1 MTTSTDRK
9 KVANIYIDA
18 ETHEIIK
25 QLAAHQSTSMQ
36 TVIASWLDETK
47 PIMAQMVQAF
57 EDIKKGEDTNQVLI
71 NLLAKGLRNASD
83 TLTTDYKEN
92 DDATDNRQDN

>member
-57 EDIKKGEDTNQVLI
+57 EDIKTGKDTNQVLN
-71 NLLAKGLRNASD
+71 NLLAKGLRSASD
-83 TLTTDYKEN
+83 ILTTDYEDTN
-92 DDATDNRQDN
+92 HATDNRQDN